1 MNLLNNKVFFWLLL
15 AIPAVAMSVG
25 MVNGTEF
32 DRLMHITGEFSARLI
47 ILALLLSPFKLIFNN
62 ARWVNW
68 LLRRRRAI
76 GVAAF
81 FYALAHTIL
90 YVVDMGTLQAI
101 LSELGLLGIWT
112 GWVALIIF
120 IPLAITSNNT
130 MVRVLKSNWK
140 TLQRLVYVAA
150 VLTLVHWVFVH
161 NNTGPALVHF
171 VPLALAEAYRI
182 YHWISM
188 RRLKAINTQ

>member
-1 MNLLNNKVFFWLLL
+1 MNFLNNKVFFWLLL
-15 AIPAVAMSVG
+15 AIPAVAMSVAMG
-25 MVNGTEF
+25 NGAELE
-32 DRLMHITGEFSARLI
+32 RLMHVTGEFSARLM

-81 FYALAHTIL
+81 FYALVHTIL

-182 YHWISM
+182 YHWFST
-188 RRLKAINTQ
+188 RRIKAIDV